1 MRKGLR
7 FTILLAALLVFGCEQ
22 RQAAEHR
29 WEQAV
34 EGASAAALSPD
45 GRQSLV
51 SSIHHDV
58 VVWDN
63 QQQGLQFQWKV
74 QQDGD
79 NPIYL
84 TRVTH
89 NGKYAVLA
97 SRSDFSVWSM
107 ESGEA
112 LGWYQLDQSNIR
124 DIALSNGGTQ
134 VLVGRSDGVVVH
146 INLLTGR
153 RIEFL
158 GHSER
163 INAVDLSPNGRYALS
178 GGNDYVAYM
187 WDTETGQVVH
197 RFVHS
202 KRVTQVR
209 FHPQGTML
217 LTADAWKNAS
227 IWRLPDGDKISQ
239 LDIPTRQH
247 IFSAARFSDDGRLL
261 ATGSPSKRL
270 TLWEVATGK
279 QLKAWSVSSQ
289 QDIHWRGA
297 VVYDVAFSG
306 NWLYSVSSAGFTEV
320 WPLPDEAR

>member
-1 MRKGLR
+1 MRKGLQIAPLL
-7 FTILLAALLVFGCEQ
+7 FILLLTGCEQ
-22 RQAAEHR
+22 MEKPEQR

-45 GRQSLV
+45 GQQSLV

-58 VVWDN
+58 AVWDN
-63 QQQGLQFQWKV
+63 QQQGLKYQWKV
-74 QQDGD
+74 QEGD
-79 NPIYL
+79 NPVYL
-84 TRVTH
+84 SRITH

-97 SRSDFSVWSM
+97 SQDAFSVWSM

-112 LGWYQLDQSNIR
+112 LGWYKMDASTIR

-134 VLVGRSDGVVVH
+134 VVVGRSDGVVVH
-146 INLLTGR
+146 INLRSGR

-178 GGNDYVAYM
+178 GGNDYLAYM

-209 FHPQGTML
+209 FHPKGTML

-227 IWRLPDGDKISQ
+227 IWRLPDGQRISQ
-239 LDIPTRQH
+239 LAIPTRQH
-247 IFSAARFSDDGRLL
+247 IFSAVRFSDDGKLL
-261 ATGSPSKRL
+261 ATGSPSKLL
-270 TLWEVATGK
+270 TLWDVATGK

-289 QDIHWRGA
+289 EDIHWRGA

-306 NWLYSVSSAGFTEV
+306 DKLFSVSSAGYTEV
-320 WPLPDEAR
+320 WPLPDGVR

>member
-1 MRKGLR
+1 MRKGLQ
-7 FTILLAALLVFGCEQ
+7 FIILLIATVLAGCDGHSTSE
-22 RQAAEHR
+22 ER

-34 EGASAAALSPD
+34 EGASAGALSPD
-45 GRQSLV
+45 GKYSLL

-63 QQQGLQFQWKV
+63 QKRGLQYQWKT
-74 QQDGD
+74 QEGD
-79 NPIYL
+79 NPVYL
-84 TRVTH
+84 SRITH
-89 NGKYAVLA
+89 NGEFAVLA
-97 SRSDFSVWSM
+97 SRADFSVWSM
-107 ESGEA
+107 KTGKA
-112 LGWYQLDQSNIR
+112 LGWYQLDSSTIR
-124 DIALSNGGTQ
+124 DIALSNSGTQ
-134 VLVGRSDGVVVH
+134 VLIGRSDGVVVH
-146 INLLTGR
+146 VNLLTGR

-158 GHSER
+158 GHTER

-187 WDTETGQVVH
+187 WDTETGQVIH

-209 FHPQGTML
+209 FHPQGSML
-217 LTADAWKNAS
+217 LTADAWKQAS
-227 IWRLPDGDKISQ
+227 IWRLPDGQRISE
-239 LDIPTRQH
+239 LAIPTRQH
-247 IFSAARFSDDGRLL
+247 IFSAARFSDDGKLL

-270 TLWEVATGK
+270 TLWDVASGK
-279 QLKAWSVSSQ
+279 QLQSWQVSSQ

-306 NWLYSVSSAGFTEV
+306 NWLYSVSSAGYTEV

>member
-1 MRKGLR
+1 MRKGLQ
-7 FTILLAALLVFGCEQ
+7 FIILLIATVLAGCDGHSTPE
-22 RQAAEHR
+22 ER

-34 EGASAAALSPD
+34 EGASAGALSPE
-45 GRQSLV
+45 GKYSLL

-63 QQQGLQFQWKV
+63 QKRGLQYLWKT
-74 QQDGD
+74 QEGD

-84 TRVTH
+84 SRITH
-89 NGKYAVLA
+89 NGEFAVLA
-97 SRSDFSVWSM
+97 SREDFSVWSM
-107 ESGEA
+107 QTGKP
-112 LGWYQLDQSNIR
+112 LGWYQLDHSTIR
-124 DIALSNGGTQ
+124 DIALSNSGTQ

-146 INLLTGR
+146 INLQTGR

-187 WDTETGQVVH
+187 WDTETGQVIH

-209 FHPQGTML
+209 FHPQGSML
-217 LTADAWKNAS
+217 LTADAWKHAF
-227 IWRLPDGDKISQ
+227 IWRLPDGKRISE
-239 LDIPTRQH
+239 LAISTRQH
-247 IFSAARFSDDGRLL
+247 IFSAARFSDDGKLL

-270 TLWEVATGK
+270 TLWDVTSGK
-279 QLKAWSVSSQ
+279 QIQSWQVSSQ

-306 NWLYSVSSAGFTEV
+306 NWLYSVSSAGYTEV